1 MKQASERTVELV
13 WNDLVGTDRV
23 HRYYG
28 YLTQRLEKTTAWL
41 MVIASFCSGGAFF
54 AFLSGLKDPWDN
66 AVAVL
71 TLVTAGLNVWL
82 ATKNY
87 SKMVSQS
94 ADMHRQLSR
103 LLSEWEEL
111 WADVYSLDDTTIRQR
126 WRELE
131 RRTSAVTEQAAS
143 QVPLVESLAR
153 KSQQEAYSYRTLRYA
168 SP

>member
-1 MKQASERTVELV
+1 MEQSSETTVELV
-13 WNDLVGTDRV
+13 WNDLVGTDRL

-28 YLTQRLEKTTAWL
+28 YLTERLEKTSAWL

-54 AFLSGLKDPWDN
+54 AFLSGLKDPWHN
-66 AVAVL
+66 SVAVL

-87 SKMVSQS
+87 SRMVSHS
-94 ADMHRQLSR
+94 ADIHRQLSR
-103 LLSEWEEL
+103 LLSDWEEL
-111 WADVYSLDDTTIRQR
+111 WADVYVLDDETIRGR
-126 WRELE
+126 WRELQ

-143 QVPLVESLAR
+143 QVPLVESLAA

-168 SP
+168 SS